1 MMIWAGILMLIA
13 AVLGLIYE
21 FLDIFC
27 NKISFEILRKYD
39 IIFDIGCACALMGCA
54 LIII

>member
-1 MMIWAGILMLIA
+1 MIICAGILMLIA

-27 NKISFEILRKYD
+27 DKISFEILRKYD
-39 IIFDIGCACALMGCA
+39 IIFDIGCVCALMGCA
-54 LIII
+54 LAII